1 MSLNTFLTFFWHF
14 ICFFGSKVHF
24 EVVGSIKRAYRS
36 PFSPK
41 KKMNKKC
48 DFHDYFKLLLSLFRW
63 SFNNVEIFFRSVE
76 GILNF
81 RINVLFTLLCHQ
93 TSTFSDKD
101 NILWIVS
108 QQNIFLSQEL
118 ISMVPLIETLF
129 LIFQIFQILK
139 FFVKGSHRNEKS
151 LWVLPSFWKF
161 LDEGGSLIHS
171 CEY

>member
-1 MSLNTFLTFFWHF
+1 MSLNTFLTFFDILFAFLDPKFTLKSWEA
-14 ICFFGSKVHF
+14 SKGRIVALLALKRKW
-24 EVVGSIKRAYRS
+24 IKNAI
-36 PFSPK
+36 
-41 KKMNKKC
+41 
-48 DFHDYFKLLLSLFRW
+48 FHDYFKLLLSLFRW